1 MLAGE
6 GERLSERTPSRPR
19 ELPTAAYGPLLTAP
33 ILPTLAA
40 LSLPNLIALGTQ
52 SLVAIAE
59 TSYIGILGT
68 EPLAAMALVFPMI
81 MLTQMMSSGAMG
93 GGVSSAI
100 SRALGARDVRRAR
113 ALALHAMI
121 VGALAGMLFTAV
133 FLLWGR
139 SIYTMLGGDA
149 AVLPLALEYSGAF
162 FAGATIVWFF
172 NIFASIAR
180 GTGNMRVP
188 SSTIIG
194 VAMLQIVLG
203 GVLALGFGPIPRF
216 GLAGVAIGQIL
227 AFLAGTI
234 ALLVYLRS
242 RYSRLR
248 LNFSGVSLSRE
259 LFWDILRVG
268 AVSCL
273 SPLQSILTVIILA
286 KFVAGFGTAGLA
298 GYGIG
303 VRLELLLVP
312 IAFSIGSASVPMVGM
327 AIGARDVARA
337 RRVAWTAAT
346 ASAIIIGT
354 IGCLAA
360 NFPHVWANL
369 FTSDPNVEQAA
380 HQYLGI
386 AGYGFAAYG
395 FGLCLYFSSQGSG
408 RLFGPV
414 LGGTVRLLVVLIGGI
429 LLLRQ
434 GGVYGAFALLVTV
447 AMVAYGISTGL
458 FVWKTRWGH

>member
-1 MLAGE
+1 M
-6 GERLSERTPSRPR
+6 
-19 ELPTAAYGPLLTAP
+19 
-33 ILPTLAA
+33 LAA
-40 LSLPNLIALGTQ
+40 LSLPNLLALGTQ

-59 TSYIGILGT
+59 TTYIGILGT

-81 MLTQMMSSGAMG
+81 MLTHMMSSGAIG

-100 SRALGARDVRRAR
+100 SRALGARDERRAR
-113 ALALHAMI
+113 ALALHALI
-121 VGALAGMLFTAV
+121 VGGLAGILFTVA
-133 FLLWGR
+133 FLLGGR
-139 SIYTMLGGDA
+139 TIYTMLGGDE
-149 AVLPLALEYSGAF
+149 AVLPLALQYSGAF
-162 FAGATIVWFF
+162 FAGASIVWFF

-188 SSTIIG
+188 SSTVIG
-194 VAMLQIVLG
+194 VAVLQIILG
-203 GVLALGFGPIPRF
+203 GLLGLGFSPIPRF
-216 GLAGVAIGQIL
+216 GLAGVATGQIL

-234 ALLVYLRS
+234 TLLVYLRS

-248 LNFSGVSLSRE
+248 LRFAGIRLDRE
-259 LFWDILRVG
+259 LFWDILKVG

-286 KFVAGFGTAGLA
+286 KFVASFGTTALA

-346 ASAIIIGT
+346 ASAVIIGS

-360 NFPHVWANL
+360 LNPNIWAHL
-369 FTSDPNVEQAA
+369 FTSDPSVERAA
-380 HQYLGI
+380 DDYLSI
-386 AGYGFAAYG
+386 AGFGFAAYG
-395 FGLCLYFSSQGSG
+395 FGLCLYFASQGSG
-408 RLFGPV
+408 RIVGPV

-429 LLLRQ
+429 LLMRH
-434 GGVYGAFALLVTV
+434 GGDFRAFALLVTI
-447 AMVAYGISTGL
+447 AMAAYGISTGL
-458 FVWKTRWGH
+458 FVWKTRWGDAP

>member
-1 MLAGE
+1 M
-6 GERLSERTPSRPR
+6 SERTPHSSRPQA
-19 ELPTAAYGPLLTAP
+19 AAYGPLLTAP

-40 LSLPNLIALGTQ
+40 LSLPNLMALGTQ
-52 SLVAIAE
+52 SVVAVAE
-59 TSYIGILGT
+59 TTYIGILGT
-68 EPLAAMALVFPMI
+68 ESLAAMALVFPMI

-100 SRALGARDVRRAR
+100 SRALGARDERRAR

-121 VGALAGMLFTAV
+121 VGGLAGVLFTVV

-139 SIYTMLGGDA
+139 AIYTMLGGDA
-149 AVLPLALEYSGAF
+149 AVLPLALQYSGTF

-172 NIFASIAR
+172 HIFASIAR

-188 SSTIIG
+188 SSTIIC
-194 VAMLQIVLG
+194 VAVLQIVFG
-203 GVLALGFGPIPRF
+203 GLLALGFGPIPRF
-216 GLAGVAIGQIL
+216 GLAGVAAGQIL
-227 AFLAGTI
+227 AFFAGTI
-234 ALLVYLRS
+234 TLLVYLRS

-248 LNFSGVSLSRE
+248 LGFQGIPLSRE
-259 LFWDILRVG
+259 LFWDILKVG

-286 KFVAGFGTAGLA
+286 KFVASFGTTALA

-327 AIGARDVARA
+327 AIGAQDVRRA
-337 RRVAWTAAT
+337 RRGAWIAAT
-346 ASAIIIGT
+346 SSAAIIGAL
-354 IGCLAA
+354 GCLVALY
-360 NFPHVWANL
+360 PDIWANL
-369 FTSDPNVEQAA
+369 FTSDPNVERAA
-380 HQYLGI
+380 HDYLGI
-386 AGYGFAAYG
+386 AGFGFAAYG

-408 RLFGPV
+408 RIFGPV

-429 LLLRQ
+429 VLMHLAGDFR
-434 GGVYGAFALLVTV
+434 AFALLVTF
-447 AMVAYGISTGL
+447 AMVAYGASTGL
-458 FVWKTRWGH
+458 FVWKTSWGQ

>member
-1 MLAGE
+1 M
-6 GERLSERTPSRPR
+6 SERIPTRPVR
-19 ELPTAAYGPLLTAP
+19 SPASVAYGPLLTAP

-40 LSLPNLIALGTQ
+40 LSLPNLLALGTQ
-52 SLVAIAE
+52 SLVAVAE

-68 EPLAAMALVFPMI
+68 EALAAMALVFPMI

-100 SRALGARDVRRAR
+100 SRALGARDERRAR

-121 VGALAGMLFTAV
+121 VGGVAGILFTTV
-133 FLLWGR
+133 FLLWGHP
-139 SIYTMLGGDA
+139 IYSMLGGDGS
-149 AVLPLALEYSGAF
+149 VLALALEYSGTF

-188 SSTIIG
+188 SSTVIG
-194 VAMLQIVLG
+194 VAVLQIVLG
-203 GVLALGFGPIPRF
+203 GVLGLGLGPIPRF
-216 GLAGVAIGQIL
+216 GLAGVAAGQIL

-234 ALLVYLRS
+234 TLLVYLRS
-242 RYSRLR
+242 RYTRLR
-248 LNFSGVSLSRE
+248 LGFTGIRLDRE

-273 SPLQSILTVIILA
+273 SPLQSIFTVILLA
-286 KFVAGFGTAGLA
+286 KFVAAFGTTALA

-346 ASAIIIGT
+346 ASAVIIGT

-360 NFPHVWANL
+360 LNPALWATI
-369 FTSDPNVEQAA
+369 FTDDPLVEQAA
-380 HQYLGI
+380 DTYLGI
-386 AGYGFAAYG
+386 AGFGFAAYG
-395 FGLCLYFSSQGSG
+395 FGLCLYFASQGSG
-408 RLFGPV
+408 RIFGPV

-429 LLLRQ
+429 LLIQNSGEFRD
-434 GGVYGAFALLVTV
+434 FALLVTI
-447 AMVAYGISTGL
+447 AMAAYGISTGL
-458 FVWKTRWGH
+458 LVWKTRWGSSDD

>member
-1 MLAGE
+1 VPA
-6 GERLSERTPSRPR
+6 
-19 ELPTAAYGPLLTAP
+19 AAYGPLLTAP

-40 LSLPNLIALGTQ
+40 LSLPNLLALGTQ

-59 TSYIGILGT
+59 TTYIGILGT
-68 EPLAAMALVFPMI
+68 EALAAMALVFPMI

-100 SRALGARDVRRAR
+100 SRALGARDEARAR
-113 ALALHAMI
+113 ALALHALI
-121 VGALAGMLFTAV
+121 VGGLAGILFTAV

-139 SIYTMLGGDA
+139 GIYKLLGGDS
-149 AVLPLALEYSGAF
+149 AVLALALDYSGTF
-162 FAGATIVWFF
+162 FAGATIVWLF

-194 VAMLQIVLG
+194 VAVLQIILG
-203 GVLALGFGPIPRF
+203 GLLGLGFEPIPRF
-216 GLAGVAIGQIL
+216 GLAGVAAGQIL

-234 ALLVYLRS
+234 TLLVYLRS

-248 LNFSGVSLSRE
+248 LGFAGIGLSRE
-259 LFWDILRVG
+259 LFWDILKVG

-286 KFVAGFGTAGLA
+286 KFVATFGTTALA

-327 AIGARDVARA
+327 AIGARDVPRA
-337 RRVAWTAAT
+337 RRIAWTAAT
-346 ASAIIIGT
+346 ASAVIIGA

-360 NFPHVWANL
+360 LYPDFWANL
-369 FTSDPNVEQAA
+369 FTSDPHVEKAA

-395 FGLCLYFSSQGSG
+395 FGLCLYFASQGSG
-408 RLFGPV
+408 RIFGPV
-414 LGGTVRLLVVLIGGI
+414 LGGTVRLLVVLIGGS
-429 LLLRQ
+429 LLVQ
-434 GGVYGAFALLVTV
+434 HGGDFANFALLVTF
-447 AMVAYGISTGL
+447 AMAAYGISTGL
-458 FVWKTRWGH
+458 LVWKTRWGH

>member
-1 MLAGE
+1 MSKRA
-6 GERLSERTPSRPR
+6 PRPGG
-19 ELPTAAYGPLLTAP
+19 PPPASYGPLLSAP

-40 LSLPNLIALGTQ
+40 LSIPNLMALGTQ
-52 SLVAIAE
+52 SIVAIAE

-100 SRALGARDVRRAR
+100 SRALGARDEQRAR

-121 VGALAGMLFTAV
+121 VGGLAGILFTVV
-133 FLLWGR
+133 FLLYGR
-139 SIYTMLGGDA
+139 PLYTLLGGDE
-149 AVLPLALEYSGAF
+149 AVLPLALQYSSTF

-194 VAMLQIVLG
+194 VAVLQIILG
-203 GVLALGFGPIPRF
+203 GVLGLGLDPIPRF
-216 GLAGVAIGQIL
+216 GLAGVAAGQIL

-234 ALLVYLRS
+234 TLLVYLRS

-248 LNFSGVSLSRE
+248 LGFVGIPLSRE
-259 LFWDILRVG
+259 LFWDILKVG

-286 KFVAGFGTAGLA
+286 KFVAAFGTTALA

-327 AIGARDVARA
+327 AIGARDVSRA

-346 ASAIIIGT
+346 ASAVIIGA

-360 NFPHVWANL
+360 LYPEVWTTL
-369 FTSDPNVEQAA
+369 FTSDPKVEEAA

-395 FGLCLYFSSQGSG
+395 FGLCLYFASQGSG
-408 RLFGPV
+408 RIFGPV

-429 LLLRQ
+429 LLVQ
-434 GGVYGAFALLVTV
+434 HGGDFSAFALLVTI
-447 AMVAYGISTGL
+447 AMVAYGLSTGL
-458 FVWKTRWGH
+458 FVWRTRWGQ

>member
-1 MLAGE
+1 
-6 GERLSERTPSRPR
+6 LSERAPLRPR
-19 ELPTAAYGPLLTAP
+19 DRSAAAYGPLLTSP

-40 LSLPNLIALGTQ
+40 LSLPNLLALGTQ

-68 EPLAAMALVFPMI
+68 EALAAMALVFPMI

-100 SRALGARDVRRAR
+100 SRAIGARDERRAR
-113 ALALHAMI
+113 ALALHALI
-121 VGALAGMLFTAV
+121 VAALAGALFTAV
-133 FLLWGR
+133 FTLAGPA
-139 SIYTMLGGDA
+139 IYGLLGGDDT
-149 AVLPLALEYSGAF
+149 VLPLALQYSSAF
-162 FAGATIVWFF
+162 FGGASIIWFF
-172 NIFASIAR
+172 NILASIAR

-188 SSTIIG
+188 SSTVIV
-194 VAMLQIVLG
+194 VALLQIILG
-203 GVLALGFGPIPRF
+203 GLMGLGFGPIPRF
-216 GLAGVAIGQIL
+216 GLAGVAAGQIL

-234 ALLVYLRS
+234 ALLFYLRS
-242 RYSRLR
+242 RHTRLR
-248 LNFSGVSLSRE
+248 LSFRGIRLNGE
-259 LFWDILRVG
+259 LFWDILKVG

-286 KFVAGFGTAGLA
+286 KFVAAFGTTALA

-327 AIGARDVARA
+327 AIGAGDVARA

-346 ASAIIIGT
+346 ASAVIIGG

-360 NFPHVWANL
+360 LNPALWATI
-369 FTSDPNVEQAA
+369 FTTDPAVELSADD
-380 HQYLGI
+380 YLSI
-386 AGYGFAAYG
+386 AGFGFAAYG
-395 FGLCLYFSSQGSG
+395 FGLCLYFASQGSG
-408 RLFGPV
+408 RIVGPV

-429 LLLRQ
+429 LLMQQ
-434 GGVYGAFALLVTV
+434 GGDFRAFALLVTI
-447 AMVAYGISTGL
+447 AMAAYGISTGL
-458 FVWKTRWGH
+458 FVWRTRWGGAS

>member
-1 MLAGE
+1 
-6 GERLSERTPSRPR
+6 LSERTPSRPGDR
-19 ELPTAAYGPLLTAP
+19 SAASYGPLLTAP
-33 ILPTLAA
+33 ILSMLAA
-40 LSLPNLIALGTQ
+40 LSLPNLLALGTQ

-59 TSYIGILGT
+59 TTYIGILGT

-81 MLTQMMSSGAMG
+81 MLTHMMSSGAIG

-100 SRALGARDVRRAR
+100 SRALGARDERRAR
-113 ALALHAMI
+113 ALALHALI
-121 VGALAGMLFTAV
+121 VGGLAGILFTVA
-133 FLLWGR
+133 FLLGGR
-139 SIYTMLGGDA
+139 TIYTMLGGDE
-149 AVLPLALEYSGAF
+149 AVLPLALQYSGAF
-162 FAGATIVWFF
+162 FAGASIVWFF

-188 SSTIIG
+188 SSTVIG
-194 VAMLQIVLG
+194 VAVLQIILG
-203 GVLALGFGPIPRF
+203 GLLGLGFSPIPRF
-216 GLAGVAIGQIL
+216 GLAGVATGQIL

-234 ALLVYLRS
+234 TLLVYLRS

-248 LNFSGVSLSRE
+248 LRFAGIRLDRE
-259 LFWDILRVG
+259 LFWDILKVG

-286 KFVAGFGTAGLA
+286 KFVASFGTTALA

-346 ASAIIIGT
+346 ASAVIIGS

-360 NFPHVWANL
+360 LNPNIWAHL
-369 FTSDPNVEQAA
+369 FTSDPSVERAA
-380 HQYLGI
+380 DDYLSI
-386 AGYGFAAYG
+386 AGFGFAAYG
-395 FGLCLYFSSQGSG
+395 FGLCLYFASQGSG
-408 RLFGPV
+408 RIVGPV

-429 LLLRQ
+429 LLMRH
-434 GGVYGAFALLVTV
+434 GGDFRAFALLVTI
-447 AMVAYGISTGL
+447 AMAAYGISTGL
-458 FVWKTRWGH
+458 FVWKTRWGDAP

>member
-1 MLAGE
+1 M
-6 GERLSERTPSRPR
+6 SERTPSRLGDR
-19 ELPTAAYGPLLTAP
+19 SAAPLGPLLTAP

-40 LSLPNLIALGTQ
+40 LSLPNLLALGTQ

-59 TSYIGILGT
+59 TTYIGILGT

-81 MLTQMMSSGAMG
+81 MLTQMMASGAMG

-100 SRALGARDVRRAR
+100 SRALGAREERRAR
-113 ALALHAMI
+113 ALALHALI
-121 VGALAGMLFTAV
+121 VGALAGVLFTVV
-133 FLLWGR
+133 FLLAGPM
-139 SIYTMLGGDA
+139 IYTMLGGEGT
-149 AVLPLALEYSGAF
+149 VLALALQYSGTF

-172 NIFASIAR
+172 HIFASIAR

-188 SSTIIG
+188 SSTVIG
-194 VAMLQIVLG
+194 VALLQTILSGLLG
-203 GVLALGFGPIPRF
+203 LGFGPIPRF
-216 GLAGVAIGQIL
+216 GIAGVAAGQIL

-234 ALLVYLRS
+234 TLLVYLRS

-248 LNFSGVSLSRE
+248 IRFAGIPLDRE
-259 LFWDILRVG
+259 LFWDILKVG

-286 KFVAGFGTAGLA
+286 KFVASFGTTALA

-346 ASAIIIGT
+346 ASAVIIGS

-360 NFPHVWANL
+360 LNPDVWAHL
-369 FTSDPNVEQAA
+369 FTDDPKVERAA
-380 HQYLGI
+380 DAYLSI
-386 AGYGFAAYG
+386 AGFGFAAYG
-395 FGLCLYFSSQGSG
+395 FGLCLYFASQGSG
-408 RLFGPV
+408 RIMGPV
-414 LGGTVRLLVVLIGGI
+414 LGGTVRLLVVLIGGM
-429 LLLRQ
+429 LLVESGADFR
-434 GGVYGAFALLVTV
+434 AFAVLVTV

-458 FVWKTRWGH
+458 LVWKTRWGDAR